1 MKKYT
6 NKILI
11 ITLALVLII
20 FTIQFII
27 VVNDIKKLANE
38 SEAKELKINH

>member
-11 ITLALVLII
+11 IALALVLII
-20 FTIQFII
+20 FTIRFFI